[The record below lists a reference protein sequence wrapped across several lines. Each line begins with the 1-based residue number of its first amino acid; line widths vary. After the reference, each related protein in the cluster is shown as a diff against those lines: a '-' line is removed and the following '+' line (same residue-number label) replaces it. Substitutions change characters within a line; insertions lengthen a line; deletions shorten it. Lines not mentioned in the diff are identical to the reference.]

1 MHRGLE
7 QIMILNYRSWG
18 LIAID
23 RCKISPRCRR
33 SIGTA
38 KPVKSSY
45 WIDIRH
51 ANVSLYTCSTSNYSH
66 STLILW
72 LACDRHSNDTT
83 LHQPFDHF
91 FFFFL
96 LPHFSVRLS
105 CSVRGRVHETTKE
118 TVRCAS
124 KHPVKLCFGNLQARV
139 TTRIVSSRESVTI
152 ISKFLFY
159 SYYRKVKIEILLLS
173 IKPPSLILRK

>member
-91 FFFFL
+91 FFSFFCHTFQFASRAAFGGACTK
-96 LPHFSVRLS
+96 LPKKQFDVHLS
-105 CSVRGRVHETTKE
+105 TPWNYALETYRHELPPE
-118 TVRCAS
+118 
-124 KHPVKLCFGNLQARV
+124 LFQA
-139 TTRIVSSRESVTI
+139 E
-152 ISKFLFY
+152 
-159 SYYRKVKIEILLLS
+159 KVWQ
-173 IKPPSLILRK
+173 